1 MKKLVKKKV
10 VYDRQTLFDQVW
22 EEPVTKV
29 AQKYG
34 VSDVMIHKY
43 CRKIAIPTP
52 SPGYWRKKERGLKV
66 QRKPRLPRFSGE
78 QTITGLGMFEEDV
91 AEEMHPTDVV
101 DKINNEEDAVPND
114 EVGTATP
121 EPQTETID
129 PYKLSDELEEKC
141 NKAASSVEI
150 VARRKWH
157 PVIEKHRAVF
167 SEWAKENR
175 WTDDLAK
182 HGEKQW
188 EWHPYHSPELWEQI
202 TLKTIPK
209 FHLLANAIILALES
223 VGCSVTDDFYA
234 LIGEEKI
241 KFGAYE
247 TRERVLHEPVG
258 YEKKW
263 IQEHPGQEYDGPSMR
278 KYDYRRNGELNF
290 YIHRTFR
297 GYYHVPE
304 IVQEKRFDNQT
315 DFVSAIVRELFH
327 AVPYV
332 RKERLEWEEEERKR
346 NEAHERWVRKNE
358 LISSEKKRVYELKMK
373 TDDFVL
379 ANSIRA
385 MIVAFE
391 SKQDLSDEEKEWILW
406 AKGKADWIDPTIRK
420 VDDILG
426 EFKKEYLEPE
436 PVKYMS
442 WSRY

>member
-1 MKKLVKKKV
+1 MKKTVRKKV
-10 VYDRQTLFDQVW
+10 TYDRQTLFDQVW

-43 CRKIAIPTP
+43 CRKMQIPTP

-78 QTITGLGMFEEDV
+78 QTITGYGLFEEDV
-91 AEEMHPTDVV
+91 EEETPPD
-101 DKINNEEDAVPND
+101 NAVAND
-114 EVGTATP
+114 ESITTAP
-121 EPQTETID
+121 VPQVETID
-129 PYKLSDELEEKC
+129 PYKLSDEIEEKC
-141 NKAASSVEI
+141 SKAISAVEI

-157 PVIEKHRAVF
+157 PVIDRHRELF
-167 SEWAKENR
+167 TGWAKDHR

-182 HGEKQW
+182 HGEHEW
-188 EWHPYHSPELWEQI
+188 EWHPYSSPELWEQI

-209 FHLLANAIILALES
+209 FHLLTNAVILALES
-223 VGCSVTDDFYA
+223 VGCSVTDDFCA
-234 LIGEEKI
+234 LIEGEKI

-247 TRERVLHEPVG
+247 TRKRVPHEPVG

-263 IQEHPGQEYDGPSMR
+263 IQEHPGEKYAGPTMR
-278 KYDYRRNGELNF
+278 KYDYQRNGELNF
-290 YIHRTFR
+290 YIYRSYR
-297 GYYHVPE
+297 AYYHIPE
-304 IVQEKRFDNQT
+304 FVHEKHFENQN
-315 DFVSAIVRELFH
+315 DFVSAVVNELFH

-332 RKERLEWEEEERKR
+332 REKRLEWEEEERKR
-346 NEAHERWVRKNE
+346 KEEHERWVRRTE
-358 LISSEKKRVYELKMK
+358 LISTERRRVYELKKK

-385 MIVAFE
+385 MVAEFE
-391 SKQDLSDEEKEWILW
+391 SKQNLSEEEKEWIIW

-426 EFKKEYLEPE
+426 EFKRELLEPE
-436 PVKYMS
+436 TMTHNP
-442 WSRY
+442 WNRY

>member
-10 VYDRQTLFDQVW
+10 VYERQTLFDQVW

-43 CRKIAIPTP
+43 CRKLAIPTP

-66 QRKPRLPRFSGE
+66 QRKPRIPRFSGE
-78 QTITGLGMFEEDV
+78 QTITGYGMFEEDV
-91 AEEMHPTDVV
+91 VEEIHPSDVV
-101 DKINNEEDAVPND
+101 DEKKSVDNAIPKEGVALE
-114 EVGTATP
+114 T

-141 NKAASSVEI
+141 NKAVSSVEI

-157 PVIEKHRAVF
+157 PVIEKHRNVF
-167 SEWAKENR
+167 TEWANTHR

-182 HGEKQW
+182 HGENQW
-188 EWHPYHSPELWEQI
+188 EWHPNQSPELWEQI
-202 TLKTIPK
+202 TFKTISK
-209 FHLLANAIILALES
+209 FHLLANAVILALEA
-223 VGCSVTDDFYA
+223 VGCNVTDDFYA
-234 LIGEEKI
+234 LIEGEKV

-263 IQEHPGQEYDGPSMR
+263 IQEHPGQEYNGPSMR

-297 GYYHVPE
+297 RYYHYPS
-304 IVQEKRFDNQT
+304 IVSEKRFDNQT

-346 NEAHERWVRKNE
+346 TEEHERWVRRNE
-358 LISSEKKRVYELKMK
+358 LVSIEKKRVFELKTK
-373 TDDFVL
+373 TENFVL

-385 MIVAFE
+385 MIAEFE
-391 SKQDLSDEEKEWILW
+391 SKQDLSDKEKEWILW
-406 AKGKADWIDPTIRK
+406 AKEKADWIDPTIRK

-436 PVKYMS
+436 PLKYMS